1 MASTSCE
8 RGAPLVSIPIS
19 PEESKLIRVIP
30 PWPEGSSTC
39 IPTCSPQWFGTSHTH
54 HSRLPYKTGSW
65 TPPHI
70 YWRHIP
76 ATIPANSLTHLLRR
90 PIATK
95 CTSSPPYSWVI
106 SSLLN
111 AHNSHMYE
119 TVLLPLDSVC
129 SYTGPPNY
137 TVRIQILLKKQ
148 RLVPGCPGWS
158 HINCL

>member
-1 MASTSCE
+1 MLLWYPFLSLLRSPSSSRLFSHDQRAPPPASPPALHA
-8 RGAPLVSIPIS
+8 GLV
-19 PEESKLIRVIP
+19 L
-30 PWPEGSSTC
+30 
-39 IPTCSPQWFGTSHTH
+39 HTH

-70 YWRHIP
+70 YWRHFP

-90 PIATK
+90 PTATE

-119 TVLLPLDSVC
+119 TVLLPLDSVHSC
-129 SYTGPPNY
+129 TGPPDY

-148 RLVPGCPGWS
+148 HRVPGCPGWS
-158 HINCL
+158 YLNCL